1 MKPTGQAMALL
12 GTDAEEIV
20 VDGAKAFRDNAG
32 PHEHALVEGFNHQG
46 FALFGHL

>member
-1 MKPTGQAMALL
+1 MSSSPKRWHCSD
-12 GTDAEEIV
+12 TDADEIV

-32 PHEHALVEGFNHQG
+32 PHEHALVEGFNHQA